1 MKKTQIVLLSLLAP
15 FALIGC
21 NTKTIN
27 KDLQGKVEREQI
39 GIVTKIPGKIVEM
52 RVVEGEFVRKGDTLA
67 VLDIPEV
74 DAKKSQAQGAVNAAN
89 AQYQMTVKGATDN
102 QLKQLEAKKTALKEQ
117 YEFAKKSIHRLSN
130 MLEDSLVSQQA
141 YDEAFAKY
149 QGAQAQYLAVQAEIS
164 DVKNGVRIEQQQ
176 MALGQQERA
185 LGALQE
191 VSVADS
197 ERYIIAPQDMTIES
211 ITLKVGE
218 LSLPGYTLIT
228 ASIAEST
235 YFRFTIPESQLN
247 KVKKEQD
254 VQVHVVYNNQSIAG
268 KIKSIKVLN
277 AYANI
282 STAYPDYEIQESL
295 FEIHVQANNMEEAKD
310 LFEKTTVILEL

>member
-1 MKKTQIVLLSLLAP
+1 MKKTQIVLLGIIAP
-15 FALIGC
+15 FILIGC
-21 NTKTIN
+21 NNKTIN
-27 KDLQGKVEREQI
+27 NELQGKVEREQI
-39 GIVTKIPGKIVEM
+39 GIVTKVPGKIVEM

-67 VLDIPEV
+67 ILDIPEV
-74 DAKKSQAQGAVNAAN
+74 DAKKSQAQGAVNAAS
-89 AQYQMTVKGATDN
+89 AQYQMAIKGATDN
-102 QLKQLEAKKTALKEQ
+102 QLKQLQAKKTALKEQ
-117 YEFAKKSIHRLSN
+117 YEFAKKSIERLSN

-164 DVKNGVRIEQQQ
+164 DVENGVRKEQQL

-218 LSLPGYTLIT
+218 LSLPGYTLISG
-228 ASIAEST
+228 SIAEST
-235 YFRFTIPESQLN
+235 YFRFTIPESQLS
-247 KVKKEQD
+247 KVEKNQE
-254 VQVHVVYNNQSIAG
+254 VIVRVVYNNKNVAG

-277 AYANI
+277 SYANI
-282 STAYPDYEIQESL
+282 STAYPDYEIPESL
-295 FEIHVQANNMEEAKD
+295 FEIQVQPLDIEEAKN
-310 LFEKTTVILEL
+310 LFEKTTVTLEL